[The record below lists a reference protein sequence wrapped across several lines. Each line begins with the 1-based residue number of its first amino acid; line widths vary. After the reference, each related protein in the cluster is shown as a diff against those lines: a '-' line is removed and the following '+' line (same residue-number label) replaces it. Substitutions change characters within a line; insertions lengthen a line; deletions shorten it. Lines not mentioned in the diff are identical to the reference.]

1 MGFDVNFGRRLGGSL
16 FTRETTTLGN
26 SSSQESITDLFN
38 PWKIELGIGLSTNA
52 LGIIHGVR
60 IFTNLLPEY
69 NQTSYKPFRSIGI
82 EIKL

>member
-16 FTRETTTLGN
+16 FTRETATLGN
-26 SSSQESITDLFN
+26 SSSQESITNLFN

-60 IFTNLLPEY
+60 LFTNLLPEFS
-69 NQTSYKPFRSIGI
+69 NASIKPMSTIGV